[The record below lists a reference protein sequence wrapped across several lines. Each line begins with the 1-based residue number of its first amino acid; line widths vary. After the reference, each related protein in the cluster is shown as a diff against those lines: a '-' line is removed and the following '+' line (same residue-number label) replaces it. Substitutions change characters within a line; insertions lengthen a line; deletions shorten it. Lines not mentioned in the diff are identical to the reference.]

1 MVWGTSSS
9 EEFLKISHLD
19 LIWTEIKS
27 EKPPQISIELQILLL
42 SQIWMENLNQLN
54 PGQGPT

>member
-9 EEFLKISHLD
+9 EELLKISHLD
-19 LIWTEIKS
+19 LIWTEIKF

-42 SQIWMENLNQLN
+42 SQI
-54 PGQGPT
+54 